1 MNIYVNNFLVE
12 CKTIIVTNKRIC
24 VYTKSCYYEYE
35 PQTIEVY
42 DAFVTL
48 DKEEHF
54 DAIYIDNKYNS
65 VRYKDNTD
73 KAYTYKPYIICMD
86 YGVNKTSEVYKK
98 ILSAI
103 INDLSRREND
113 YHYTA
118 QTRKELG
125 RIKRAINRKIK
136 GD

>member
-48 DKEEHF
+48 DREEHF
-54 DAIYIDNKYNS
+54 DTIYIDNKYAG
-65 VRYKDNTD
+65 VRYKDSVD
-73 KAYTYKPYIICMD
+73 KPYTYSTHIICTD
-86 YGVNKTSEVYKK
+86 YAVNKTSEVYKK

-103 INDLSRREND
+103 INDLSMREND